1 MKSSS
6 RKSSLVLTKKLA
18 IVSLTQGSLG
28 IDLPYITYYLYHV
41 QWAEIDPDK
50 QNSVE
55 LITTS
60 CFGEIYR
67 HTEWIQDNPSKTHHI
82 GCNSQNFENPM
93 LVVTYL
99 NLKFARVH
107 LNLKELIVFVCGYCE
122 KHSFS
127 GIFEK
132 NHYLHR
138 VL

>member
-1 MKSSS
+1 M
-6 RKSSLVLTKKLA
+6 
-18 IVSLTQGSLG
+18 SLTQGSLG
-28 IDLPYITYYLYHV
+28 IDLQYITYYLYHV
-41 QWAEIDPDK
+41 QWDEIDHGK

-60 CFGEIYR
+60 CFDE
-67 HTEWIQDNPSKTHHI
+67 
-82 GCNSQNFENPM
+82 M
-93 LVVTYL
+93 LVLTYL
-99 NLKFARVH
+99 NLKLARVH

-132 NHYLHR
+132 NHCLHR